1 LRKQYEF
8 GLLPLWRLFV
18 YECQACIGMP
28 MHDRMVDAM
37 GTVLLSL
44 CCTREGLVNQ
54 QGLREKASM
63 RETSFETTRAWCWA
77 SVLVNEC
84 QLQVCAS
91 NRERV
96 LALAMIRRPNVSTTK
111 CTCRHLQIDHV
122 VYLRARID
130 FPSRISQN
138 RYKAQPGCGIR
149 FMRCDI
155 SVDYGLKPNASLA
168 YICTSTSLAGLSALL
183 EVVELTNMSAS
194 RGIASFRRLARIH
207 SH

>member
-1 LRKQYEF
+1 
-8 GLLPLWRLFV
+8 
-18 YECQACIGMP
+18 MP
-28 MHDRMVDAM
+28 MLDRMVDAI
-37 GTVLLSL
+37 GTVPLSL
-44 CCTREGLVNQ
+44 CCTREGLVKQ
-54 QGLREKASM
+54 QGLHEMASM

-77 SVLVNEC
+77 SVLVNDC

-96 LALAMIRRPNVSTTK
+96 LALAMIRRPNVSTMK
-111 CTCRHLQIDHV
+111 CTCWHLRIDHV
-122 VYLRARID
+122 VCLRARIV
-130 FPSRISQN
+130 FSSRISQN
-138 RYKAQPGCGIR
+138 RYKARPGCGIR

-155 SVDYGLKPNASLA
+155 SVDYGLKLSASRA

-183 EVVELTNMSAS
+183 DVVELTNMSAS